1 MLIIYGALMAFV
13 IYVAANYVLP
23 VNKDTP
29 GSDELFDQV
38 ILQELI
44 PHYGPYWSKYL
55 MLWTPL

>member
-1 MLIIYGALMAFV
+1 MLIIYGALMAFD

-44 PHYGPYWSKYL
+44 PSL
-55 MLWTPL
+55 QASLVTF